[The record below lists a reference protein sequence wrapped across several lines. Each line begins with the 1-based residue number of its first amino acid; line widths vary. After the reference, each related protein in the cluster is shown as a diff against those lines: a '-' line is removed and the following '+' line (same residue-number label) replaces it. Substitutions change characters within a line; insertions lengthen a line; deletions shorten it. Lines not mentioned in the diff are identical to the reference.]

1 MRYNTNPFK
10 GKIIE
15 EFCRD
20 LYRVMG
26 ASLDDYRIMYAKHG
40 AIFDVECDDVLGKEG
55 PSGLRYYLK
64 HKLARL
70 SYIFKRC
77 HDEGEDWMD
86 TDFEDDFWEYALTL
100 DLGIERGGL
109 LTESVQTAAPIV
121 ISHESV

>member
-10 GKIIE
+10 GKIID
-15 EFCRD
+15 EFCGD

-55 PSGLRYYLK
+55 PSGLRYHLK

-77 HDEGEDWMD
+77 DDEGEDWMAAD
-86 TDFEDDFWEYALTL
+86 YENEFWEYALTL
-100 DLGIERGGL
+100 DLGIKRGGL
-109 LTESVQTAAPIV
+109 LTENVQSTAPIS
-121 ISHESV
+121 IRHESV

>member
-10 GKIIE
+10 EKIID
-15 EFCRD
+15 EFCGD

-40 AIFDVECDDVLGKEG
+40 AIFDVECDDVLDKEG
-55 PSGLRYYLK
+55 PSGLRYHLK

-77 HDEGEDWMD
+77 DDEGEDWMD
-86 TDFEDDFWEYALTL
+86 ADYENEFWEYALTL
-100 DLGIERGGL
+100 DLGIKRGGL
-109 LTESVQTAAPIV
+109 LTESVQSTAPIS
-121 ISHESV
+121 IRYESV

>member
-10 GKIIE
+10 GKIID
-15 EFCRD
+15 EFCGD

-55 PSGLRYYLK
+55 PAGLRYHLK

-77 HDEGEDWMD
+77 DDEGEDWMAAD
-86 TDFEDDFWEYALTL
+86 YENEFWEYALTL
-100 DLGIERGGL
+100 DVGIKRGGL
-109 LTESVQTAAPIV
+109 LTENVQSTAPVSIH
-121 ISHESV
+121 HESV

>member
-10 GKIIE
+10 GKIID
-15 EFCRD
+15 EFCGD

-55 PSGLRYYLK
+55 PSGLRYHLK

-77 HDEGEDWMD
+77 DDEGEYWMD
-86 TDFEDDFWEYALTL
+86 ADYENEFWEYALTL
-100 DLGIERGGL
+100 DLGIKRGGL
-109 LTESVQTAAPIV
+109 LTENVQSNAPIS
-121 ISHESV
+121 IRHESV